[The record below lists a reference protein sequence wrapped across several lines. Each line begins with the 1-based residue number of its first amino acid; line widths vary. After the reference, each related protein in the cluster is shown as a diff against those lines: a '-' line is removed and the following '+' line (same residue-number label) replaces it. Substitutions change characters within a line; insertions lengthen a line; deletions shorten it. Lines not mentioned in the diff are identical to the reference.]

1 MKDPTYESCL
11 SAMLA
16 IIGHAMPKS
25 PGCAPVV
32 ATRVCALA
40 RSYRRLNEA
49 RCNRELSAQEER
61 KMESLAKRADALLA
75 PYGLK
80 MDNPWGLCM
89 YALPI
94 NSDGSSSRDAV
105 VMA

>member
-1 MKDPTYESCL
+1 MKAPTNETCL
-11 SAMLA
+11 SAVLA
-16 IIGHAMPKS
+16 IIGHTLPQS

-49 RCNRELSAQEER
+49 RCNRELSALEDR

-75 PYGLK
+75 PYGLT

-89 YALPI
+89 YAMPI
-94 NSDGSSSRDAV
+94 GADGTSHRQCMVLA
-105 VMA
+105 

>member
-1 MKDPTYESCL
+1 MKDPTNESCL

-16 IIGHAMPKS
+16 IIGHTMPQS

-32 ATRVCALA
+32 ATRVCAIA

-49 RCNRELSAQEER
+49 GCNRELSASEER
-61 KMESLAKRADALLA
+61 KMGSLAKRADTLLA

-80 MDNPWGLCM
+80 IDNPYGLCM
-89 YALPI
+89 YVGPI
-94 NSDGSSSRDAV
+94 GKDWLSLSELQV
-105 VMA
+105 VA